1 MFGHTALFHRICEV
15 YSFVR
20 PTLQLGGIDLFRKL
34 FHSSAILS
42 QFALSAG
49 VVADNHPHSDDNAQL
64 NPSFLRLQPE
74 LDPPADGHG
83 LGPQLV
89 ARNICPI
96 AKCGTPDRNR
106 A

>member
-1 MFGHTALFHRICEV
+1 M
-15 YSFVR
+15 R

-49 VVADNHPHSDDNAQL
+49 VRACSADNHPHSDDNAQQ
-64 NPSFLRLQPE
+64 NPSFLSLHPE
-74 LDPPADGHG
+74 LYKPAAG
-83 LGPQLV
+83 LGPQLI

-96 AKCGTPDRNR
+96 AKYGTPDRNR